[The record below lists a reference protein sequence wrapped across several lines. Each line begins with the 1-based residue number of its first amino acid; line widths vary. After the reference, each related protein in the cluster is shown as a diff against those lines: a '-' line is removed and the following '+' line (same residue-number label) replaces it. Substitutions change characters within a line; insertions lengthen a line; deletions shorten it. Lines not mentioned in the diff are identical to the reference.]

1 MSIANAL
8 ASLNL
13 LTNPICVKGVRE
25 RLRAK
30 HALSWGLVVLT
41 ITAFVSLLVYLTGTR
56 QDLLT
61 SKEAAQ
67 GMFVPIVV
75 IQGILLMFLGVGS
88 VTSGLILER
97 VGGLLD
103 YQRLTPM
110 RPSAKIL
117 GYLFGLPA
125 REYFLFALTLPF
137 LAFAVWVGEIPISA
151 LLHGY
156 SVLFSSVCL
165 YHMTALVVGMTL
177 RKPRQASFVVRIA
190 IVVLYLGLPKLSL
203 VGMTFFEHLTIL
215 PTLRRI
221 LSTELSLPEFTGQFA
236 APDVAFFDWFLHPT
250 TFTLM
255 VQGFLFASMFA
266 VVHRKWSREHGH
278 PFSKPLALVFYA
290 VALLFLVG
298 GLWPIVAND
307 AVYRGLTGRVGG
319 WPIPRVEVLGM
330 LTYVLLVISGLICLF
345 LIHVQ
350 SPSRLIS
357 LKGLR
362 RARKLSLPRVP
373 PSSDAASSLPLT
385 LAMVALTA
393 AGCAVLLVLAAENEV
408 LFESLPPWVSGLAP
422 LALFASVALSVQ
434 ALRERFSPRAFY
446 VSVFLLWTLPLF
458 TGLVMYAAWEAW
470 VAGTYVALP
479 FPPMALYLAV
489 AWFLDGGTPGIREI
503 VPPVLHPHL
512 GGMTFS
518 ATLLYGGLALALQIE
533 RFRWRA
539 DLRQRVRAESEAA

>member
-25 RLRAK
+25 RLRPK

-41 ITAFVSLLVYLTGTR
+41 ITAFVSLLVYLTGTE
-56 QDLLT
+56 QNLLT

-75 IQGILLMFLGVGS
+75 IQGILLMFLGVGT

-110 RPSAKIL
+110 GPSAKIL
-117 GYLFGLPA
+117 GYLFGLPV

-137 LAFAVWVGEIPISA
+137 LAFAVVVGEISISF

-177 RKPRQASFVVRIA
+177 KKPRQASFVVRIA
-190 IVVLYLGLPKLSL
+190 IVVLYLGLPRLSL

-221 LSTELSLPEFTGQFA
+221 LSTELRTELAQGLSS
-236 APDVAFFDWFLHPT
+236 PDVPFFNWFLHPT

-255 VQGFLFASMFA
+255 VQGFLVVSMFV

-298 GLWPIVAND
+298 GLWPIVAD
-307 AVYRGLTGRVGG
+307 KAVYDNLTGRVGG
-319 WPIPRVEVLGM
+319 WPIPPAEVLGM
-330 LTYVLLVISGLICLF
+330 LAYVLLLISGIVCLF
-345 LIHVQ
+345 LIHVE
-350 SPSRLIS
+350 SPSNLTV

-373 PSSDAASSLPLT
+373 LASDAASSLPLT
-385 LAMVALTA
+385 VAMIILTA
-393 AGCAVLLVLAAENEV
+393 TGCAVLLGLAAGSGRF
-408 LFESLPPWVSGLAP
+408 FESPPPLSAALAP
-422 LALFASVALSVQ
+422 LALFAAMALFVQ
-434 ALRERFSPRAFY
+434 AVRERFSPRVFY
-446 VSVFLLWTLPLF
+446 LTVFLLWTLPLF

-479 FPPMALYLAV
+479 FPPMALYLAT
-489 AWFLDGGTPGIREI
+489 AWFLDGGTPGVSEI
-503 VPPVLHPHL
+503 VPPNLLPHL

-518 ATLLYGGLALALQIE
+518 AILLYGGLALALQIE
-533 RFRWRA
+533 RFRWRM
-539 DLRQRVRAESEAA
+539 DLRQRVRAESAAA